1 MGIFCMA
8 QKTQTGTLY
17 QPRGVGWGGRW
28 EWGWE
33 GGDICI
39 PMTESCWGL
48 TENNKILQS
57 NYPSIKKINKIL
69 KTAFT
74 TQNKQP
80 KNPENLDLKKVTY
93 FPGLKASKYRV
104 EQVLNSDDNLI
115 SNLRS

>member
-1 MGIFCMA
+1 MGIPM
-8 QKTQTGTLY
+8 
-17 QPRGVGWGGRW
+17 
-28 EWGWE
+28 
-33 GGDICI
+33 GD
-39 PMTESCWGL
+39 SCWCL